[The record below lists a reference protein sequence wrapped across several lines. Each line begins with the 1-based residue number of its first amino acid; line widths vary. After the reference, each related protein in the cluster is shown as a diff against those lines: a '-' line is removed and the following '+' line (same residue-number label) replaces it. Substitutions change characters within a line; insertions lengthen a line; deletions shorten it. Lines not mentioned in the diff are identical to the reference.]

1 MIRVLVAEDSPSIR
15 ELLIYILSTDPEL
28 KVVGT
33 AENGKEAVD
42 AVIRLKPDIVTMD
55 IHMPIMDGFE
65 ATRQIMETQPTPI
78 VIVSGSTSVGEI
90 SKSFRTIEVGALAI
104 ISRPY
109 GLGNQLHTAS
119 AKELVQTVKL
129 MAGVK
134 VVRHWPKHQVKTE
147 PLPLPGLITDRLTT
161 GIEVVAMGGSTG
173 ATNVFQTILRGL
185 PGDLPVPVLVVQHM
199 AIGFLKGFS
208 EWLNDTT
215 SFPTSIALHGESLL
229 PGHAYLAPEG
239 FHMGIDNNRRVVYGK
254 GDSENGAIHSVS
266 YLFRSVALCF
276 GNQSIGILLSGMGQ
290 DGARE
295 LKTMRDS
302 GALTIA
308 QNKESCVVFGMPG
321 AAVDLG
327 AAELVLSPEMIAPVI
342 VNAVRRVVVIR

>member
-42 AVIRLKPDIVTMD
+42 AVMRLKPDIVTMD

-65 ATRQIMETQPTPI
+65 ATQRIMETQPTPI
-78 VIVSGSTSVGEI
+78 VIVTGSISAGEVAQAL
-90 SKSFRTIEVGALAI
+90 RTIEVGALAI
-104 ISRPY
+104 IARPY
-109 GLGNQLHTAS
+109 GLGHPKHTAS
-119 AKELVQTVKL
+119 SRELVQTVKL

-134 VVRHWPKHQVKTE
+134 VVRHWPKHQVKIE
-147 PLPLPGLITDRLTT
+147 PLPLPGLITERLTT

-185 PGDLPVPVLVVQHM
+185 PVDLPVPVLVVQHM
-199 AIGFLKGFS
+199 AIGFLQGFS

-215 SFPTSIALHGESLL
+215 SFPTSIALHGEYLL

-254 GDSENGAIHSVS
+254 GDSENGAIPSVS
-266 YLFRSVALCF
+266 YLFRSVAQCF

-295 LKTMRDS
+295 LKTLRDS

>member
-42 AVIRLKPDIVTMD
+42 AVMRLKPDIVTMD

-65 ATRQIMETQPTPI
+65 ATQRIMETQPTPI
-78 VIVSGSTSVGEI
+78 VIVSGSISGGEVAQAL
-90 SKSFRTIEVGALAI
+90 RTIEVGALAI
-104 ISRPY
+104 IARPY
-109 GLGNQLHTAS
+109 GLGHPQHIAS
-119 AKELVQTVKL
+119 SRELVLTVKL

-134 VVRHWPKHQVKTE
+134 VVRRWPKHQVKTE
-147 PLPLPGLITDRLTT
+147 PLPLPDLITDRLST

-208 EWLNDTT
+208 EWLTDTT

-254 GDSENGAIHSVS
+254 GDSENGAKPSVS
-266 YLFRSVALCF
+266 YLFRSVAQCF

-308 QNKESCVVFGMPG
+308 QNKESSVVFGMPG

-342 VNAVRRVVVIR
+342 VSAVRKVG

>member
-42 AVIRLKPDIVTMD
+42 AVMRLKPDIVTMD

-65 ATRQIMETQPTPI
+65 ATQRIMETQPTPI
-78 VIVSGSTSVGEI
+78 VIVSGSISGGEVAQAL
-90 SKSFRTIEVGALAI
+90 RTIEVGALAI
-104 ISRPY
+104 IARPY
-109 GLGNQLHTAS
+109 GLGHPQHIAS
-119 AKELVQTVKL
+119 SRELVQTVKL

-147 PLPLPGLITDRLTT
+147 PLPLPRLITDRLTT

-208 EWLNDTT
+208 EWLTDTT

-229 PGHAYLAPEG
+229 PGLAYLAPEG

-254 GDSENGAIHSVS
+254 GDSENGAKPSVS
-266 YLFRSVALCF
+266 YLFRSVAQCF

-308 QNKESCVVFGMPG
+308 QNKESSVVFGMPG

-342 VNAVRRVVVIR
+342 ISAVRRVG

>member
-42 AVIRLKPDIVTMD
+42 AVMRLKPDIVTMD

-65 ATRQIMETQPTPI
+65 ATQRIMETQPTPI
-78 VIVSGSTSVGEI
+78 VIVSGSISGGEVAQAL
-90 SKSFRTIEVGALAI
+90 RTIEVGALAI
-104 ISRPY
+104 IARPY
-109 GLGNQLHTAS
+109 GLGHPQHIAS
-119 AKELVQTVKL
+119 SRELVQTVKL

-134 VVRHWPKHQVKTE
+134 VVRRWPKHQVKTE
-147 PLPLPGLITDRLTT
+147 PLPLPDLITDRLST

-208 EWLNDTT
+208 EWLNDIT
-215 SFPTSIALHGESLL
+215 SFPTSIALHGEYLL

-254 GDSENGAIHSVS
+254 GDSENGAKPSVS
-266 YLFRSVALCF
+266 YLFRSVAQCF

-308 QNKESCVVFGMPG
+308 QNKESSVVFGMPG

-342 VNAVRRVVVIR
+342 ISAVRRVG